1 LFFTLTGSRFSI
13 FFLLSIVKS
22 YFKWTLSLIR
32 YASTFFASSSENY
45 PWNSD
50 SVLKISNIVKYC
62 AIAIITLI
70 FFTQKEIINI
80 FLNIF
85 FFFFYFLNKSSNPSP
100 NKKIQHKFTWTNVKI
115 TIILSKT
122 NILLPLQHI
131 IYAFLGILCHH
142 YFCFF
147 SLYLEKL
154 KVSFFNF
161 FHELSL

>member
-1 LFFTLTGSRFSI
+1 MFFTLTGSRFSI

-85 FFFFYFLNKSSNPSP
+85 FFFFYFL
-100 NKKIQHKFTWTNVKI
+100 
-115 TIILSKT
+115 KT
-122 NILLPLQHI
+122 NLQIHLLIRRFNTNSHEQMLKSQSFYPKQIFFFLFNTSFML
-131 IYAFLGILCHH
+131 FLG
-142 YFCFF
+142 YFAITTF
-147 SLYLEKL
+147 
-154 KVSFFNF
+154 VSFRFIWRN
-161 FHELSL
+161 